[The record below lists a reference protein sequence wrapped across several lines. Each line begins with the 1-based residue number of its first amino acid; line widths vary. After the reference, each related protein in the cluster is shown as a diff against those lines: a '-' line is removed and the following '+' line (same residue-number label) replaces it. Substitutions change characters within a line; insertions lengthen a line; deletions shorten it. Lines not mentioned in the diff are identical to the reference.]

1 MMVLALLV
9 AKPAMAGD
17 WPIFKEVPQSELD
30 GISRSLDIHCQIGA
44 ESLAEQW
51 TSLARFPYPTTGE
64 IVELLPPVEEVEAK
78 LFELCREGAAI
89 SALSYGAAVNRAR
102 RNN

>member
-30 GISRSLDIHCQIGA
+30 GISRSLDIH
-44 ESLAEQW
+44 
-51 TSLARFPYPTTGE
+51 
-64 IVELLPPVEEVEAK
+64 
-78 LFELCREGAAI
+78 
-89 SALSYGAAVNRAR
+89 
-102 RNN
+102 